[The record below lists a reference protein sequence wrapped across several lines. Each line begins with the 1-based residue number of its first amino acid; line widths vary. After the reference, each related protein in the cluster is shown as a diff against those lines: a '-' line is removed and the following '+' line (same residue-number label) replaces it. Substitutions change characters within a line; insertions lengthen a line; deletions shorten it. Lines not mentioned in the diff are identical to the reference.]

1 MEEAPGEAAA
11 PRPEASGGQWRLKRF
26 VWAKRDFVDWWIP
39 VQQLCSAKVF
49 RPSPLAFREACPSLI
64 LIAQNADPFAENR
77 VQEPIN
83 FQVQPPTAAS
93 AVTVSVWSIFRG
105 HQSALLVE
113 GHPGA
118 RVDESQV
125 QACFQGVAWP
135 CTEEHLWNCKLQM
148 LQSRQLE
155 IKDCALL
162 PEL

>member
-1 MEEAPGEAAA
+1 M
-11 PRPEASGGQWRLKRF
+11 
-26 VWAKRDFVDWWIP
+26 
-39 VQQLCSAKVF
+39 QQLCSAKVF

-93 AVTVSVWSIFRG
+93 AVTVSVLIDFG

-118 RVDESQV
+118 RVGESQV
-125 QACFQGVAWP
+125 QA
-135 CTEEHLWNCKLQM
+135 
-148 LQSRQLE
+148 
-155 IKDCALL
+155 
-162 PEL
+162 